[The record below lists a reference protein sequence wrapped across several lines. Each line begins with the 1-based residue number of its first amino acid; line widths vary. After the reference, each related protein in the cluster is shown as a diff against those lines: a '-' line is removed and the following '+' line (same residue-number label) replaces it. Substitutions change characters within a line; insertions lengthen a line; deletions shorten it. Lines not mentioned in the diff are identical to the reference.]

1 MKKFL
6 GIAALVFFSAFITIG
21 CGKSKTTAD
30 DNKQTKGRYFETE
43 YFTMFLADGYTEMAV
58 NGGVQAY
65 KGNNFIEIHVR
76 GLNQTEADI
85 EASINI
91 LAKNYEGSAPEK
103 VELFGQVF
111 HHSYILAQGI
121 PQDVYLAV
129 KDGKK
134 ISITLSGKDHD
145 KDEDLKVMFQ
155 SIKLKP

>member
-1 MKKFL
+1 MTSKSAKSILLLFV
-6 GIAALVFFSAFITIG
+6 ILVTSG
-21 CGKSKTTAD
+21 CGKAKIGNIES
-30 DNKQTKGRYFETE
+30 KQTKGKYFETE
-43 YFTMFLADGYTEMAV
+43 FFTVFIADGYTEMPIH
-58 NGGVQAY
+58 GGVQAY
-65 KGNNFIEIHVR
+65 KGNNFIEMHVR

-103 VELFGQVF
+103 VEMFGLSF
-111 HHSYILAQGI
+111 LHSSILAQGT

-145 KDEDLKVMFQ
+145 KDEELKVMFD
-155 SIKLKP
+155 SIKLK

>member
-1 MKKFL
+1 MLLIFCSL
-6 GIAALVFFSAFITIG
+6 ILLQG
-21 CGKSKTTAD
+21 CGKSKTSSD
-30 DNKQTKGRYFETE
+30 VNKQTKGKYYDTE
-43 YFTMFLADGYTEMAV
+43 FFTMFIAKGYAEMAI

-91 LAKNYEGSAPEK
+91 LAKNYEGTAPER
-103 VELFGQVF
+103 VDLFGQVF
-111 HHSYILAQGI
+111 HHSYILAQGT
-121 PQDVYLAV
+121 PQHVYLAV

-145 KDEDLKVMFQ
+145 KDEDLKIMFE
-155 SIKLKP
+155 SIKLKS

>member
-6 GIAALVFFSAFITIG
+6 GIAAVVFFSTFITIG
-21 CGKSKTTAD
+21 CGKTKTAVD
-30 DNKQTKGRYFETE
+30 DNRQTKGRYFETE

-85 EASINI
+85 EASIKI
-91 LAKNYEGSAPEK
+91 LAKNYEGSDPEK
-103 VELFGQVF
+103 TQLSGLSFL
-111 HHSYILAQGI
+111 HSSIIAQGI
-121 PQDVYLAV
+121 PQDVYLAIM
-129 KDGKK
+129 DGKK
-134 ISITLSGKDHD
+134 ISITLSGKEHE

-155 SIKLKP
+155 SIKLKS

>member
-1 MKKFL
+1 M
-6 GIAALVFFSAFITIG
+6 VFCSLILLQG
-21 CGKSKTTAD
+21 CGKSKTSSDAY
-30 DNKQTKGRYFETE
+30 KQTKGKYFDTE
-43 YFTMFLADGYTEMAV
+43 FFTMFIAEGYTEMAI

-103 VELFGQVF
+103 VDLFSQVF
-111 HHSYILAQGI
+111 HHSFILAQGT

-145 KDEDLKVMFQ
+145 KDEELKVMFE
-155 SIKLKP
+155 SIKFKT

>member
-1 MKKFL
+1 MKKFFA
-6 GIAALVFFSAFITIG
+6 IALMIFCSVILLQG
-21 CGKSKTTAD
+21 CGKSKTSSDA
-30 DNKQTKGRYFETE
+30 NKLTEGKYFNTE
-43 YFTMFLADGYTEMAV
+43 FFTMFIADGYTEMAV

-65 KGNNFIEIHVR
+65 KDNNFIEIHVR

-103 VELFGQVF
+103 IEMFGQVF
-111 HHSYILAQGI
+111 HHSYILAQGT

-129 KDGKK
+129 KEGKK

-145 KDEDLKVMFQ
+145 KDEDLKLMFE
-155 SIKLKP
+155 SIKLKS